1 MFGFGRQKTEKLE
14 SLKYENQYLLL
25 ILTKYILIVQILSK
39 EVIINS
45 RNFDKSIKRSWKAD
59 LIKKQNS
66 LLVFVGIFNE
76 TIKHPYLG
84 VIRPGTV
91 SYEYYWLNRWYNVFR
106 FHEPE
111 GDFRNFYCNLNMPP
125 VFQNGVLDYVDLDID
140 VIVWQDFSYE
150 IHDMDDFQTNSV
162 KYKYSDDLK
171 TNVDLQLKTLIE
183 MIQNRVFPFDIQTK

>member
-1 MFGFGRQKTEKLE
+1 MQNLR
-14 SLKYENQYLLL
+14 
-25 ILTKYILIVQILSK
+25 K

-59 LIKKQNS
+59 LIDKQKS
-66 LLVFVGIFNE
+66 LLVLVGIFNE
-76 TIKHPYLG
+76 MISHPFLG
-84 VIRPGTV
+84 IIRPGTV

-140 VIVWQDFSYE
+140 VIVWKDFSFE
-150 IHDMDDFQTNSV
+150 ILDLDDFEQNSDRF
-162 KYKYSDDLK
+162 KYSEELK
-171 TNVDLQLKTLIE
+171 TNVDLQLKTLIGI
-183 MIQNRVFPFDIQTK
+183 IQNREFPFDIETK